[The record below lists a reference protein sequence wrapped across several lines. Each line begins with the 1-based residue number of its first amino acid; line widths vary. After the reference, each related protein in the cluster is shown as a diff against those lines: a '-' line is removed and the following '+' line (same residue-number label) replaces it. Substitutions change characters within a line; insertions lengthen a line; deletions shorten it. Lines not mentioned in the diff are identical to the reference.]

1 MSPVR
6 DKWVLL
12 IDSNAPWVRA
22 LFSALPGV
30 PEKQRGVLGLRVHTP
45 GFWLSAAKTNRRV
58 KAASTGLTESCVL
71 VPGWTR
77 FQRISTFLLGIRVQ
91 RAIGKWGVPEVIVYT
106 FPQYAGVAERFA
118 AHPQVYYAYD
128 PYRFY
133 SGWDSNHIDALEK
146 RMLDATSV
154 AFGISRTLVE
164 DLRKSSHK
172 PVFYSPNAVSAEFIE
187 KLSNGPLPVP
197 QDILDIR
204 SKIVGCI
211 GELDPVA
218 YDWDLIETL
227 SRKFPEVMFVFVGGL
242 SGRAGAARD
251 RACAILHRHNVRW
264 VGRKPH
270 DELPQYLRRF
280 DVCLNPLAATEHNHR
295 RSLLRLYDYLATDK
309 PVLST
314 ALREAVELQ
323 KYLQIARNLAELIA
337 LLQHML
343 EDSCCVDLGARREF
357 ILGDTWQARAAS
369 LWDQIGS
376 TCRIRTDG

>member
-30 PEKQRGVLGLRVHTP
+30 PEKQRGVLGVRVHTP

-77 FQRISTFLLGIRVQ
+77 FHRISTFLLGIRVQ
-91 RAIGKWGVPEVIVYT
+91 RAIGKWGLPEVIVYT

-118 AHPQVYYAYD
+118 VHPQVYYAYD

-133 SGWDSNHIDALEK
+133 TGWDANHINTLEK

-154 AFGISRTLVE
+154 AFGVSRALVE
-164 DLRKSSHK
+164 DLQKISNK
-172 PVFYSPNAVSAEFIE
+172 PVFYSPNAVSAEFIQE
-187 KLSNGPLPVP
+187 LSDGPLPVP
-197 QDILDIR
+197 RDIADI
-204 SKIVGCI
+204 SGKIVGCT
-211 GELDPVA
+211 GELDPGA

-227 SRKFPEVMFVFVGGL
+227 SAKFPEIMFVFVGGL
-242 SGRAGAARD
+242 NGSPGAARE
-251 RACAILHRHNVRW
+251 RAWTILHRPNVRW

-270 DELPQYLRRF
+270 EELPRYLQHF
-280 DVCLNPLAATEHNHR
+280 DVCLNLLAVSEHNHR
-295 RSLLRLYDYLATDK
+295 RSLLRLYDYLATTK
-309 PVLST
+309 PILST
-314 ALREAVELQ
+314 PVQEVHEHSDYIEIGNNAQEIVAKLRKLLRDPVVP
-323 KYLQIARNLAELIA
+323 NLP
-337 LLQHML
+337 
-343 EDSCCVDLGARREF
+343 CRRHY
-357 ILGDTWQARAAS
+357 IWNNTWERRAAA
-369 LWDQIGS
+369 LWNGFGQ
-376 TCRIRTDG
+376 TR